1 MFGDIDLWGGALATH
16 DLSTVTATDCKMT
29 SNSASSYGGAVCEF
43 GGSTFIATDS
53 TFIGNSVHYWGG
65 AIMAFDRSNGTAMG
79 CVMTSNSASG
89 GAALF
94 ADHAANVVAADCT
107 MTSNVADRGGA
118 VNAADHSTVLAIHCT
133 MTSNSAAWGGAVVA
147 GGGTIVTTAD
157 SQITVANCFL
167 ALNYASLGGAAMF
180 VDVGGTVD
188 LANSVLESNVCT
200 NDTDNGVGIVS
211 YGQVQCDAT
220 IGCLPV
226 CTVCQ
231 DVAPSLRPTSRPTAH
246 VSATPATS
254 RKRETDEEIYN
265 IAFVALSALALAAS
279 VSVVRLLVWHYKFDR
294 DAHQPGGEGVEI
306 HNMLRSPLTDI
317 DADVAERS
325 SANDDTS
332 TKSSHSDEHSLAGI
346 RVPLPW
352 SAIGSSP
359 GLIFAIDRKMRVVSW
374 SAGACDSCRLWY
386 WFLAVTSVHF
396 DCCTCL
402 LTWFCRAQGCR
413 PLSRCSAIH
422 VARL

>member
-1 MFGDIDLWGGALATH
+1 MTSNSASWGGAASANDLSTFTATRCKMTANAAQWGGALATF
-16 DLSTVTATDCKMT
+16 DLSTITATDCKMT
-29 SNSASSYGGAVCEF
+29 SNY
-43 GGSTFIATDS
+43 
-53 TFIGNSVHYWGG
+53 
-65 AIMAFDRSNGTAMG
+65 
-79 CVMTSNSASG
+79 
-89 GAALF
+89 
-94 ADHAANVVAADCT
+94 
-107 MTSNVADRGGA
+107 
-118 VNAADHSTVLAIHCT
+118 
-133 MTSNSAAWGGAVVA
+133 AAWGGAVVA

-157 SQITVANCFL
+157 SQITVANCYL
-167 ALNYASLGGAAMF
+167 AWNYASLGGAAMF

-188 LANSVLESNVCT
+188 LANSVLESNVCIF
-200 NDTDNGVGIVS
+200 DTDNGVGIVS

-231 DVAPSLRPTSRPTAH
+231 DVAPSLPPTSRPTAH